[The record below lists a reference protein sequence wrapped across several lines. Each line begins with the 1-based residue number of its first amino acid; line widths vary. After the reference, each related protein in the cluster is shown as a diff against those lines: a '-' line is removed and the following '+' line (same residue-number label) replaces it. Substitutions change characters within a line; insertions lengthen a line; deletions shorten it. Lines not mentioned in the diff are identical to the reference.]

1 MGMRRRTAV
10 AVTASAMVA
19 AALLAAPAASAAD
32 WQDRRGLSSDRS
44 DDLRAYGLSGNG
56 TMLVRFD
63 IDEPEDSRDIGKVA
77 GLSGDTKLIGI
88 DFRVQDGKLYG
99 VGDAGGVYTLSVR
112 DAHATKVSQ
121 LTAALQGSAFGV
133 DFNPAADRLRII
145 SDAGQNLRHD
155 VNPGGVTATDT
166 SLTYPPAAPI
176 AMGATAAAYT
186 NNDLDPSTGTTLFDI
201 DSMLDQ
207 VAIQAPAN
215 AGTLSLTGKLGVD
228 AAADAGFD
236 IYSTVRRG
244 VTVDVEGFAVL
255 NVGGSPRLFEVA
267 LLTGRATDQ
276 GKFRSA
282 VTDIAI
288 ELN

>member
-1 MGMRRRTAV
+1 VCAQVRCVV
-10 AVTASAMVA
+10 AEGVVA
-19 AALLAAPAASAAD
+19 ELLA
-32 WQDRRGLSSDRS
+32 QD
-44 DDLRAYGLSGNG
+44 A
-56 TMLVRFD
+56 MF
-63 IDEPEDSRDIGKVA
+63 
-77 GLSGDTKLIGI
+77 
-88 DFRVQDGKLYG
+88 
-99 VGDAGGVYTLSVR
+99 LSV
-112 DAHATKVSQ
+112 HGFT
-121 LTAALQGSAFGV
+121 
-133 DFNPAADRLRII
+133 PI
-145 SDAGQNLRHD
+145 SSM
-155 VNPGGVTATDT
+155 VNPGGVTSTDT

-176 AMGATAAAYT
+176 AMGVTAAAYT

-244 VTVDVEGFAVL
+244 VTVDLEGFAVL

-288 ELN
+288 ELNQR

>member
-1 MGMRRRTAV
+1 MRVVPAGSDTMTP
-10 AVTASAMVA
+10 TASSRSS
-19 AALLAAPAASAAD
+19 AALRLHRSAEPPVPMHVRPRCRNRQPHCREARSALTSTPPLTGCASSAMLA
-32 WQDRRGLSSDRS
+32 R
-44 DDLRAYGLSGNG
+44 
-56 TMLVRFD
+56 TC
-63 IDEPEDSRDIGKVA
+63 
-77 GLSGDTKLIGI
+77 
-88 DFRVQDGKLYG
+88 
-99 VGDAGGVYTLSVR
+99 
-112 DAHATKVSQ
+112 AT
-121 LTAALQGSAFGV
+121 T
-133 DFNPAADRLRII
+133 PTR
-145 SDAGQNLRHD
+145 
-155 VNPGGVTATDT
+155 GGVTATDT

-176 AMGATAAAYT
+176 AMGVTAAAYT

-288 ELN
+288 ELNQR